1 MAKSKFEINKSH
13 VIFALILISVLAFR
27 EWFIEVVLDD
37 VTSLLNATP
46 KETWF
51 ILGIGALGI
60 AFLLGMKKK

>member
-1 MAKSKFEINKSH
+1 MTKNNLEIKKSH
-13 VIFALILISVLAFR
+13 VIFALILVSVLAFR

-51 ILGIGALGI
+51 ILGIAALAGAFI
-60 AFLLGMKKK
+60 LGMNKK

>member
-1 MAKSKFEINKSH
+1 MAKNNLEINKSH

-51 ILGIGALGI
+51 ILGVGALVI

>member
-1 MAKSKFEINKSH
+1 MAKNNLEIKKSH
-13 VIFALILISVLAFR
+13 VIFALILVSVLAFR

-51 ILGIGALGI
+51 ILGIAALAGAFI
-60 AFLLGMKKK
+60 LGMNKK